1 MRPAYKAFGLG
12 ITLAL
17 LAACGGSPNGN
28 AANTGNKGPN
38 AELNNTIA
46 KCAANSELLSI
57 GAGQD
62 SQPIAAVTQVP
73 ARDISTALNGGSC
86 ANNQEFLM
94 GTAVFDMTGPAGDS
108 VSAGYETPD
117 HVLRGIHL
125 RQFARAIA
133 LQSPCNGNTVVIVIT
148 ETGFI
153 TQGTRQTVMDLIA
166 ADPELAAVYGQE
178 NVMLSA
184 THTHSGPGG
193 EAHHSAYN
201 LFRLGYD
208 DYVHQIYTDSIYQ
221 AIKQAHANL
230 VANPSGNIQWAAQT
244 LLDTN
249 DNRSEPAYARNPEQ
263 ERNRWQDIN
272 GNEVRTDKQMLQL
285 RLNRSNGS
293 KIGLLNYF
301 PVHTT
306 SVGTHEPL
314 ISSDNKG
321 LAAIAFEKIMGTDYP
336 NNGSDDNFVAAF
348 AQSAHGD
355 TTPNLCFREHP
366 YPDVQIGCGVDT
378 LESNAASGAKQFN
391 SAVELYQQAASNITG
406 GIYSMLFHA
415 KMDDITITD
424 PVVLNSLDHPPE
436 LDENPKRT
444 CTAALGYSMAA
455 GAEDNR
461 GPSQE
466 GISCENGDVP
476 AAVTADLLTAI
487 DTIAAGAN
495 GAGYPAIP
503 AATGGTVI
511 GCNLSNLPALP
522 DADYSCHAEKPIL
535 FPIGT
540 TEMISNADLPLQIM
554 VIGNIAIVA
563 LPWEVTT
570 TPGRRIREMVLKELA
585 PGGVTEVVVA
595 SLSNDFVQYLTTREE
610 YASQQYEGGST
621 HFGPWT
627 LAAVQQEV
635 RKIAVAL
642 RDGDATPTGVSAPRT
657 SPALP
662 TRAAYRPGDRPP
674 AGGFGSVIVDANT
687 SYTPGD
693 TVTVRFG
700 GAHPR
705 NDTLERRNSSYLFV
719 ERQVG
724 EGDNASWEVISRD
737 RDTDLILRWH
747 ANPESPVNGQNQP
760 SRASEIEAI
769 WNSPANLPAGT
780 YRIRHEGV
788 AVPDAFAPNAGQLTP
803 YEGISSSFSMSEP
816 SSDCPGYPALF

>member
-1 MRPAYKAFGLG
+1 MRSAYKAVGLG
-12 ITLAL
+12 ITFAL
-17 LAACGGSPNGN
+17 LVGCGSSPADNNGN
-28 AANTGNKGPN
+28 SSNSANTN
-38 AELNNTIA
+38 LNDAIA
-46 KCAANSELLSI
+46 KCAASSSLLSI

-62 SQPIAAVTQVP
+62 SLPVASTTMVP
-73 ARDISTALNGGSC
+73 ARDANVALNGGSC
-86 ANNQEFLM
+86 AENQKFLM

-133 LQSPCNGNTVVIVIT
+133 LQSPCNGNSTVIVIT

-153 TQGTRQTVMDLIA
+153 TQGTRQTVLDLIA
-166 ADPELAAVYGQE
+166 ADPELSPIYNQE

-193 EAHHSAYN
+193 EAHHTAYN

-230 VANPSGNIQWAAQT
+230 TANPSGNIQWAAQT

-249 DNRSEPAYARNPEQ
+249 ENRSEPAYARNPEQ

-285 RLNRSNGS
+285 RLNRSNGNA
-293 KIGLLNYF
+293 IGLLNYF

-321 LAAIAFEKIMGTDYP
+321 LAAITFERMMDTDYP
-336 NNGSDDNFVAAF
+336 NNNNEDNFVAAF

-378 LESNAASGAKQFN
+378 LESNAASGAKQFK
-391 SAVELYQQAASNITG
+391 SALELYQQTASNITG

-424 PVVLNSLDHPPE
+424 PVVLASLQHPPE
-436 LDENPKRT
+436 LDEDPKRT

-466 GISCENGDVP
+466 GISCENGDIP
-476 AAVTADLLTAI
+476 AAVTADITTAI

-503 AATGGTVI
+503 ASTGGTAI
-511 GCNLSNLPALP
+511 GCNLSNLPPIP

-540 TEMISNADLPLQIM
+540 TESISNADLPLQIV
-554 VIGNIAIVA
+554 VIGNIALVA

-642 RDGDATPTGVSAPRT
+642 RDGDATPTGVTAPRT
-657 SPALP
+657 TPALP
-662 TRAAYRPGDRPP
+662 NRAAYRAGDRPP
-674 AGGFGSVIVDANT
+674 ADGFGSVITDANE

-705 NDTLERRNSSYLFV
+705 NNTLESRNSSYIFV
-719 ERQVG
+719 ERQIG
-724 EGDNASWEVISRD
+724 EGDSASWEVLSLD
-737 RDTDLILRWH
+737 RDPDVIFRWH

-760 SRASEIEAI
+760 SRQSEIEAI
-769 WNSPANLPAGT
+769 WNSPANLPAGN

-788 AVPDAFAPNAGQLTP
+788 AVPDFAAPNAGERVP
-803 YEGISSSFSMSEP
+803 YEGISSSFSMAAP
-816 SSDCPGYPALF
+816 ISDCPGYPALF